1 MTSFGNE
8 EIAVEAMKS
17 GALDYIVKSPEAFS
31 EMPRLVERALREWR
45 LLQER
50 KQADGALRVL
60 LERYRQLVEN
70 ANEAIV
76 VAQDGRLK
84 FVNPMACEITGYP
97 EEELASLPF
106 VDLVYPNDREMVVSL
121 YLKRLKGDPLLD
133 RYVFRILTKGG
144 AIKWVEIGAGL
155 IEWEDQPA
163 TLNLLTDITARKQA
177 EEALLESE
185 AKLRSI
191 FRAAPVGIGV
201 DSNRVILEVNE
212 TLCRMTG
219 YSRDELI
226 GQEAKLLHPTT
237 EDYDYVGQEK
247 YRQISEKGT
256 GTVETRIRRKDG
268 EIIHVLLSATPI
280 DKKDLKKGVTFTV
293 LDITERKQVEEAL
306 RRSEG
311 RFKELYDNA
320 PIGYHEFDA
329 EGRIT
334 RVNRTELEM
343 LGYTK
348 EEMLGRNI
356 WDFIVERE
364 SEEVVKAKLAAKIPL
379 KHPMER
385 TYRRKDGTDLSVLIQ
400 DRLIKDEE
408 GRATGIRTTIQDI
421 TERKRVE
428 EALRESEEKYRNLF
442 ENAVEGIFRTTPEG
456 RFLIANPAL
465 ARIYGYDS
473 PEEMIESI
481 TDLAGQVYADP
492 EERQAFTRAME
503 EEGEVK
509 GYELQLKRKDGS
521 GLWVSMNARVVRDEA
536 GEILY
541 YEGLAE
547 DITPRKKS
555 EEKLLESLESL
566 RRAMRTT
573 IQVMVAAVET
583 RDPYTAG
590 HQKRVTDLARALAK
604 ELGLDQETIEGI
616 RMAGSI
622 HDLGKISVPA
632 EILSKPTKL
641 TEIEFALIKAH
652 SQYGYEI
659 LKDVE
664 SPWPLADMVL
674 QHHERMDG
682 SGYPQGLM
690 GEAILLEARILAV
703 ADVVESIS
711 SHRPYRPGHG
721 IAAALEE
728 IEQNAGVLYDRNVVE
743 ACLRLFRE
751 KGFRFE

>member
-1 MTSFGNE
+1 MDDGPLRILIVEDEQAHAEAIRRSLKTAGLKAEVLVAGTLMEYREIAVARPPEIALLDLNLPDGRAVEVLTSPAEAGPFPILIMTSYGNE

-31 EMPRLVERALREWR
+31 EMPRIVERALREWR

-50 KQADGALRVL
+50 KQADEALRVL
-60 LERYRQLVEN
+60 LERYRQLWEN
-70 ANEAIV
+70 ANEAIL

-84 FVNPMACEITGYP
+84 FVNPMACEVTGYS

-106 VDLVYPNDREMVVSL
+106 VDLIHPDDREIVVKS
-121 YLKRLKGDPLLD
+121 YLKRLKLETPAN
-133 RYVFRILTKGG
+133 RYVFRVVTKEGT
-144 AIKWVEIGAGL
+144 IKWVEIGAAL
-155 IEWEDQPA
+155 IEWEDRLA
-163 TLNLLTDITARKQA
+163 TLSLLTDITSRKQ
-177 EEALLESE
+177 S
-185 AKLRSI
+185 
-191 FRAAPVGIGV
+191 
-201 DSNRVILEVNE
+201 D
-212 TLCRMTG
+212 
-219 YSRDELI
+219 
-226 GQEAKLLHPTT
+226 
-237 EDYDYVGQEK
+237 
-247 YRQISEKGT
+247 
-256 GTVETRIRRKDG
+256 
-268 EIIHVLLSATPI
+268 
-280 DKKDLKKGVTFTV
+280 
-293 LDITERKQVEEAL
+293 
-306 RRSEG
+306 
-311 RFKELYDNA
+311 
-320 PIGYHEFDA
+320 
-329 EGRIT
+329 
-334 RVNRTELEM
+334 
-343 LGYTK
+343 
-348 EEMLGRNI
+348 
-356 WDFIVERE
+356 
-364 SEEVVKAKLAAKIPL
+364 
-379 KHPMER
+379 
-385 TYRRKDGTDLSVLIQ
+385 
-400 DRLIKDEE
+400 
-408 GRATGIRTTIQDI
+408 
-421 TERKRVE
+421 

-442 ENAVEGIFRTTPEG
+442 ENAVEGIFRTSPEG

-465 ARIYGYDS
+465 ARIYGYGS
-473 PEEMIESI
+473 PEEMIGSI

-492 EERQAFTRAME
+492 EERQAFTRAIE

-521 GLWVSMNARVVRDEA
+521 GLCVSMNARVVRDEA
-536 GEILY
+536 GKILY

-555 EEKLLESLESL
+555 EEKLRDTLESL
-566 RRAMRTT
+566 RSALRTT

-590 HQKRVTDLARALAK
+590 HQKRVTDLAGTLAQ
-604 ELGLDQETIEGI
+604 ELGLAQETIEGI

-682 SGYPQGLM
+682 SGYPQGLK

-711 SHRPYRPGHG
+711 AHRPYRPGHG
-721 IAAALEE
+721 IETALKE
-728 IEQNAGVLYDRNVVE
+728 IEHKAGVLYDRAVAEV
-743 ACLRLFRE
+743 CLHLFRE
-751 KGFRFE
+751 KGYKLE